1 MAAQETLLERVLKS
15 FAFSVAMFL
24 LWGTLTAIRGRSLL
38 LDFDRMELLWVV
50 YNAVLCILF
59 LIRSKP
65 SVVSTNPIH
74 WAIALITA
82 FSGLLFERHR
92 VHLGL
97 PYGITAHSFILI
109 GIACGGAA
117 LLMLGRSY
125 DLFPALRRI
134 KTRWFYGWV
143 RHPIYICAMVVRLGY
158 VMLNL
163 SPFNVS
169 FFLVI
174 VWLYDRRAA
183 FEESIL
189 ASDECYLA
197 YARRV
202 PYRFVPGVY

>member
-1 MAAQETLLERVLKS
+1 
-15 FAFSVAMFL
+15 MFL
-24 LWGTLTAIRGRSLL
+24 LWGALTAIRGRSLFAH
-38 LDFDRMELLWVV
+38 FDRMELLWVV
-50 YNAVLCILF
+50 YNAALCILF

-65 SVVSTNPIH
+65 SVVSTDPIH
-74 WAIALITA
+74 WAIALGTA

-97 PYGITAHSFILI
+97 AYGITAHSFILV
-109 GIACGGAA
+109 GIACGAAA

-125 DLFPALRRI
+125 DLFPAVRRV

-143 RHPIYICAMVVRLGY
+143 RHPIYIFAMVVRLGY
-158 VMLNL
+158 VLLNL

-189 ASDECYLA
+189 ASDERYAA